1 MKKKFAFIIS
11 LVLCL
16 VLCISLV
23 ACNNKDNNGNNGGNN
38 GGNANAHTAKSTWSS
53 DATDHW
59 HDCATEGHTDK
70 LDKAAHTWNDGE
82 ITTPPTEDADGVKT
96 YTCTVCSAKKTEPVP
111 QLEHTHTFDTSAWAK
126 DASKHWHK
134 STCGH
139 DVKADEADHVFG
151 GWTVKTEAGACVDR
165 VEERKCSVCEYT
177 EERTITGTAT
187 HNPDYENIKH
197 DETNHWYECGDCG
210 EKVEITA
217 HTYGIWSQKTAAA
230 DDQDKQYSRKCTAC
244 ENEEVLTFDNTKT
257 NGTYCVAITQIM
269 KMSGKKYAVVQ
280 VLRGT
285 IEVGDNF
292 VIDGLDGTFEIVEIK
307 DSKGKVITSASFGQ
321 SVTIEMGTEDG
332 DLEQVDNRSV
342 GGRLA
347 YEPDSANAYT
357 TFTAQIKVDL
367 SGFSGALNSGRTV
380 KLDLYNISTG
390 MMDCSLVLPEGVNV
404 AVDGESYV
412 VTITLPDSRVL
423 WAGMEFTCKVYVSAS
438 SSDVTVATGIIL
450 SVAN

>member
-38 GGNANAHTAKSTWSS
+38 GGNANEHTAKSTWSS

-96 YTCTVCSAKKTEPVP
+96 YTCTVCGAKKTEPVP
-111 QLEHTHTFDTSAWAK
+111 QLEHTHTFDMTNWEK

-151 GWTVKTEAGACVDR
+151 
-165 VEERKCSVCEYT
+165 
-177 EERTITGTAT
+177 
-187 HNPDYENIKH
+187 
-197 DETNHWYECGDCG
+197 
-210 EKVEITA
+210 
-217 HTYGIWSQKTAAA
+217 IWSEKTAAA
-230 DDQDKQYSRKCTAC
+230 DNQNKEYSRKCTEC
-244 ENEEVLTFDNTKT
+244 GYEDVLTFDNTKT
-257 NGTYCVAITQIM
+257 NGTFCVAITEIM

-285 IEVGDNF
+285 INRGDNF
-292 VIDGLDGTFEIVEIK
+292 VIDGLDGTFEVVEIK
-307 DSKGKVITSASFGQ
+307 DSKGKVITSASFGE
-321 SVTIEMGTEDG
+321 SVTIEMDTEDG
-332 DLEQVDNRSV
+332 DLDQVENRNV

-347 YEPDSANAYT
+347 YEPDSANAHT

-367 SGFSGALNSGRTV
+367 SDFSGALNSGKTV
-380 KLDLYNISTG
+380 KLDLYNIGTG
-390 MMDCSLVLPEGVNV
+390 MMDCSLVLPEGVDV

-423 WAGMEFTCKVYVSAS
+423 WAGMEFTCKVHVST
-438 SSDVTVATGIIL
+438 DVTVATGIIL
-450 SVAN
+450 SVAA